1 MIHVSIQTSHSSII
15 HKADITIYII
25 IIVTIIK
32 NNNSNK
38 NIIIIKI
45 ITISII
51 LIIITIITISI
62 ILIIIYQAICGYFP
76 PFTMHWLIF
85 AWTWPQWPR
94 HLQIGTVAKDQ
105 ALPCVLTGLSI
116 GTTHRP
122 MMMVPLGP
130 MPIQNFHHVGSLYIE
145 INLGRVWKG
154 VFRQFHLRETSSI
167 LLITLSQVSYK
178 EGSHNRRCKLILN
191 VNDAA
196 AMQIAR
202 FTMVR
207 KWVHSLPSFCQS
219 VQELNLSHFSEQ
231 VHHHFTNIIS
241 LGPFWPLPSLSIYRT
256 DCN

>member
-1 MIHVSIQTSHSSII
+1 
-15 HKADITIYII
+15 
-25 IIVTIIK
+25 
-32 NNNSNK
+32 
-38 NIIIIKI
+38 
-45 ITISII
+45 
-51 LIIITIITISI
+51 
-62 ILIIIYQAICGYFP
+62 
-76 PFTMHWLIF
+76 
-85 AWTWPQWPR
+85 
-94 HLQIGTVAKDQ
+94 
-105 ALPCVLTGLSI
+105 
-116 GTTHRP
+116 
-122 MMMVPLGP
+122 MVPLGP

-256 DCN
+256 DCSPHVRLHPCVCVRAWRSGEALVSGNYQGCSQCRKYTRYKGGKLRDKSQISSHTGWRNPAYPG